1 MAQEALNFK
10 FLTLIFQ
17 QYFSMLK
24 IVLLE
29 IYHLN
34 FRFKNYLLNIPLNED
49 TESLFQLNLN

>member
-34 FRFKNYLLNIPLNED
+34 FHFKNYLLNIPLNGD
-49 TESLFQLNLN
+49 TESLLQLNLN